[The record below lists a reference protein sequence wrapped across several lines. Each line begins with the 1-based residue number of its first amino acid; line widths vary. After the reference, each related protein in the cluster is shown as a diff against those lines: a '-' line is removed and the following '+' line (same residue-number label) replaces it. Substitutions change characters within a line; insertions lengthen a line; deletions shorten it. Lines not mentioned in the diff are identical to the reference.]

1 MVISFRPLS
10 STKKM
15 RQLRKIFHLFQDSC
29 SNKSF
34 LHRIEQVEGLV
45 ARVLSVVMVA
55 VILVAV
61 GNLIIVLVQELFSSP
76 LSFFNKTLFNVFGLF
91 LNILIA
97 LELLENI
104 TAYLQKDVV
113 LAELV
118 IVTSLIAIARKIII
132 LDFEKTSGIE
142 IIGLAIAI
150 LTLSIS
156 YWIVRT
162 TNPKKR
168 DE

>member
-1 MVISFRPLS
+1 MRPL
-10 STKKM
+10 KKF
-15 RQLRKIFHLFQDSC
+15 FHLFQDSC

-34 LHRIEQVEGLV
+34 LHRIEQVESFV
-45 ARVLSVVMVA
+45 SKVLSVVMVA

-61 GNLIIVLVQELFSSP
+61 GDLIILLVRELFSSP
-76 LSFFNKTLFNVFGLF
+76 LGFFNKTLFKVFGIF

-104 TAYLQKDVV
+104 TAYLRKDVV
-113 LAELV
+113 LVELV

-132 LDFEKTSGIE
+132 LDFEKTTGSE

-156 YWIVRT
+156 YWIIHCTKPR
-162 TNPKKR
+162 KQ
-168 DE
+168 E

>member
-1 MVISFRPLS
+1 MQ
-10 STKKM
+10 
-15 RQLRKIFHLFQDSC
+15 QLKIFFHLFLDSC
-29 SNKSF
+29 SNKNF
-34 LHRIEQVEGLV
+34 LDRIKQIEGFV
-45 ARVLSVVMVA
+45 AKVLSVVMMT

-61 GNLIIVLVQELFSSP
+61 GDLIILLVRELFSSP
-76 LSFFNKTLFNVFGLF
+76 VGFFNQTLFKVFGLF

-104 TAYLQKDVV
+104 TAYLRKDTILV
-113 LAELV
+113 ELV

-132 LDFEKTSGIE
+132 LDFQKTTGTE

-156 YWIVRT
+156 YWVIRNT
-162 TNPKKR
+162 TPKKPH
-168 DE
+168 E

>member
-1 MVISFRPLS
+1 
-10 STKKM
+10 M
-15 RQLRKIFHLFQDSC
+15 RQLKKIVRLFRDSC

-34 LHRIEQVEGLV
+34 IQGIKQIEGFV
-45 ARVLSVVMVA
+45 AKVLSVVMMA

-61 GNLIIVLVQELFSSP
+61 VDLIILLVRELFSSP
-76 LSFFNKTLFNVFGLF
+76 VGFLNQTLFKVFGLF

-104 TAYLQKDVV
+104 TAYLRKDTV
-113 LAELV
+113 LVELV
-118 IVTSLIAIARKIII
+118 IVTSLIAVARKIII
-132 LDFEKTSGIE
+132 LDFEKTSGTE

-156 YWIVRT
+156 YLVIHRT
-162 TNPKKR
+162 THKNHG
-168 DE
+168 E

>member
-1 MVISFRPLS
+1 
-10 STKKM
+10 M
-15 RQLRKIFHLFQDSC
+15 RQLKQIFGLLQESC
-29 SNKSF
+29 SNKGF
-34 LHRIEQVEGLV
+34 LHGIERVEGFV
-45 ARVLSVVMVA
+45 ARILSVVMVV

-61 GNLIIVLVQELFSSP
+61 GDLIIYLFQELFSSIP
-76 LSFFNKTLFNVFGLF
+76 KSFNKTLFELFGVF

-104 TAYLQKDVV
+104 TAYLRKDVV

-118 IVTSLIAIARKIII
+118 IVTSLIAIARKIIL
-132 LDFEKTSGIE
+132 LDFEKTKGAE

-156 YWIVRT
+156 YWIIRH
-162 TNPKKR
+162 TNVKKQ
-168 DE
+168 DK

>member
-1 MVISFRPLS
+1 MRWL
-10 STKKM
+10 KK
-15 RQLRKIFHLFQDSC
+15 LLHLFRDTC

-34 LHRIEQVEGLV
+34 LRSIEQVESLV
-45 ARVLSVVMVA
+45 AKVLSVVMVA

-61 GNLIIVLVQELFSSP
+61 SNLIILLIQELFSSP
-76 LSFFNKTLFNVFGLF
+76 VGFFNKTLFKIFGLF

-104 TAYLQKDVV
+104 TAYLRKDSILV
-113 LAELV
+113 ELV

-132 LDFEKTSGIE
+132 LDFEKTTGAE
-142 IIGLAIAI
+142 IIGLALAI

-156 YWIVRT
+156 YWIIHRM
-162 TNPKKR
+162 NPKNPHQ
-168 DE
+168 

>member
-1 MVISFRPLS
+1 MRPL
-10 STKKM
+10 KKF
-15 RQLRKIFHLFQDSC
+15 FHLFQDSC

-34 LHRIEQVEGLV
+34 LHRIEQVESFV
-45 ARVLSVVMVA
+45 SKVLSVVMVA

-61 GNLIIVLVQELFSSP
+61 GDLIILLVRELFSSP
-76 LSFFNKTLFNVFGLF
+76 LGFFNKTLFKVFGIF

-104 TAYLQKDVV
+104 TAYLRKDVV
-113 LAELV
+113 LVELV
-118 IVTSLIAIARKIII
+118 IVTYLIAIARKIII
-132 LDFEKTSGIE
+132 LDFEKTTGAE

-156 YWIVRT
+156 YWIIHC
-162 TNPKKR
+162 TNPRKQ
-168 DE
+168 E

>member
-1 MVISFRPLS
+1 MQP
-10 STKKM
+10 
-15 RQLRKIFHLFQDSC
+15 LRKIFHLFRDSC

-61 GNLIIVLVQELFSSP
+61 GDLIILLVQELFSSP
-76 LSFFNKTLFNVFGLF
+76 IGFFNKTLFKVFGLF

-104 TAYLQKDVV
+104 TAYLRKDVV

-132 LDFEKTSGIE
+132 LDFEKTSGTE

-156 YWIVRT
+156 YWIVRS